1 MYYRLLPAAAEAAD
15 GIVLQA
21 GVSVSK
27 KHFKRAVH
35 RNRIKRLMREG
46 YRLQKEGLILALR
59 TQHLTMHLFLIY
71 TGKELP
77 LFEDV
82 KNKLKTVLQRLEKEI
97 VAP

>member
-1 MYYRLLPAAAEAAD
+1 MYYRLLPADPAAED
-15 GIVLQA
+15 DIVLQT

-46 YRLQKEGLILALR
+46 YRLQKAGLILALR
-59 TQHLTMHLFLIY
+59 AQGLVMHLFIIY

-77 LFEDV
+77 AFEDV

-97 VAP
+97 ATP